1 MLSNIVR
8 NLSLF
13 SGSPVLSQKDSRQ
26 LQRTLDY
33 TELTKANEAGRVRFA
48 NLQQGVEGDSV
59 NIDLGG
65 DYVEDDESREIIDY
79 PRAKPQIESPN
90 QVKRKNEE
98 TKTIEDEGDQPNE
111 LDEAVNPHIQ
121 DLEGDDAVTDS
132 MDDQDD
138 TRKKQ
143 DSYLE
148 TNWQGRS
155 MQDIHAAKAPI
166 HKLSDELAVRK
177 SLLIAIITSVQQLM
191 SQTIAIHGTWANEA
205 TKVIYFTGEVETMP
219 HLPHGMDLRQLE
231 GIDDK
236 QANYEIKEFAVIKY
250 LLRNYG
256 EEVDWFLIVGDDVY
270 VNPKTMEKKLIEF
283 NASFQVYMGHTMEG
297 ENHLKC
303 DAGPGVV
310 YSRGLLNRLEA
321 YLPQC
326 QGESISFGDC
336 IIKRGISCTQAKEVT
351 LFCMMLLVVSVLMCA
366 SVSFCGI

>member
-1 MLSNIVR
+1 MLSNIVQ

-13 SGSPVLSQKDSRQ
+13 TGSPVTLQKDARE

-33 TELTKANEAGRVRFA
+33 AELTKANGAGGRVGFA
-48 NLQQGVEGDSV
+48 NLQQESEGDPV

-65 DYVEDDESREIIDY
+65 DYDGVDGRQLDY
-79 PRAKPQIESPN
+79 PRARRPANAPDGPIK
-90 QVKRKNEE
+90 KH
-98 TKTIEDEGDQPNE
+98 EDGQANE
-111 LDEAVNPHIQ
+111 LEEMVNPHVVE
-121 DLEGDDAVTDS
+121 DMEGGDSNSFDAG
-132 MDDQDD
+132 DQGG
-138 TRKKQ
+138 TGKKQ

-155 MQDIHAAKAPI
+155 VQDLHVAKAPV
-166 HKLSDELAVRK
+166 HKLTDELAVRK

-205 TKVIYFTGEVETMP
+205 VQVIYFTGEVETMP
-219 HLPHGMDLRQLE
+219 HLPHGMNLRQLE
-231 GIDDK
+231 GIDDR

-270 VNPKTMEKKLIEF
+270 VNPKSMEKKLLEF

-297 ENHLKC
+297 ENHMKC
-303 DAGPGVV
+303 DTGPGIV
-310 YSRGLLNRLEA
+310 YSRGLLNRLEP

-326 QGESISFGDC
+326 QGEGISFSDC
-336 IIKRGISCTQAKEVT
+336 IIKRGISCTQAKEVGGG
-351 LFCMMLLVVSVLMCA
+351 VWDAVA
-366 SVSFCGI
+366 